1 MKPKKALVYFKC
13 PDKVK
18 LDDEKITTKA
28 MLEYLINHPER
39 LNNKDLSKGTLA
51 KYRKLLKQN
60 KGLDNR
66 LALIAMNKLDKK
78 AESLRQEINSFLN
91 DNELKEVS

>member
-1 MKPKKALVYFKC
+1 M
-13 PDKVK
+13 
-18 LDDEKITTKA
+18 
-28 MLEYLINHPER
+28 
-39 LNNKDLSKGTLA
+39 
-51 KYRKLLKQN
+51 YRKLLKQN

-78 AESLRQEINSFLN
+78 AESLEQEINSFLN